1 MDKKQTP
8 KYDFPQDVKER
19 ARTLL
24 KEFLKEQNV
33 SVPELAQ
40 MLSTEYDRPESR
52 TNLLNKFARASFK
65 LVDVIE
71 IADLFGYEIE
81 LVKKSRK
88 NKP

>member
-8 KYDFPQDVKER
+8 KYDFPEYVKER

-33 SVPELAQ
+33 SVPELAE
-40 MLSTEYDRPESR
+40 MLSKEYDRPESR

-81 LVKKSRK
+81 LVKKQDK
-88 NKP
+88 